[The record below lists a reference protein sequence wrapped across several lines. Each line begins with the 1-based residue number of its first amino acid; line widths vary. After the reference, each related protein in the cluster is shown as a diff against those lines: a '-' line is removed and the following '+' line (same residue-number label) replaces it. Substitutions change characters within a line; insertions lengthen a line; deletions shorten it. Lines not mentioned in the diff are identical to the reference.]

1 MALASVGRR
10 RRRSG
15 TRPGPPKAQ
24 LRCWDEVIL
33 RGHPQREQFVSYL
46 RDGVGLY
53 DMWLP
58 PFRGPLVD
66 QPFDPDRF
74 RGATVFPNRMPSA
87 FSDFVENEIDSLP
100 PWGCS
105 PNKVVPLPTLLVS
118 PRTVPAPVT
127 SEPALRAYMRSSVCI
142 NAALSFDIIT
152 SVQVGKLSVRHPGS
166 VSAKNTL
173 MR

>member
-87 FSDFVENEIDSLP
+87 FSDFVENEIDSLRVQSKQSCTTTYP
-100 PWGCS
+100 VSFTTYSTCS
-105 PNKVVPLPTLLVS
+105 SDK
-118 PRTVPAPVT
+118 
-127 SEPALRAYMRSSVCI
+127 
-142 NAALSFDIIT
+142 
-152 SVQVGKLSVRHPGS
+152 
-166 VSAKNTL
+166 
-173 MR
+173 